1 MYDSK
6 ASWNVK
12 ACPYRKLHPTILMMK
27 SAEKRPRDKLAAP
40 LDGPMT
46 RRILTHGQMSSEL
59 VGVGRK
65 DSAEMVL
72 AKDDDVIEALS
83 PDGTDQSLRMPVL
96 PG

>member
-1 MYDSK
+1 
-6 ASWNVK
+6 
-12 ACPYRKLHPTILMMK
+12 
-27 SAEKRPRDKLAAP
+27 
-40 LDGPMT
+40 MT
-46 RRILTHGQMSSEL
+46 RRILTHGQMSSEFVVI

-65 DSAEMVL
+65 DPAEMVL